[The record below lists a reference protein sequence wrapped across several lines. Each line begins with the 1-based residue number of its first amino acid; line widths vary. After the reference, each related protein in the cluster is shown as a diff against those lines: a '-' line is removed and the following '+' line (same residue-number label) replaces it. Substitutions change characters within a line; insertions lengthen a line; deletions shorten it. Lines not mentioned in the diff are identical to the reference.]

1 MSMWYWLTPTLIV
14 PAAVVGAVGWRWL
27 KGFSRDVSAARA
39 RELFRL
45 QRERLEAHFMSAAAA
60 TGKPR
65 GLRWVDCEWEDAV
78 VFVRDRQAGHIAA
91 LVGVTIQF
99 EAIPGSDMEGLPAVG
114 NLRNASAV
122 FFFQRGHWHTVGK
135 AVFNMNPDE
144 AVRHFQNQ
152 YEPLV

>member
-1 MSMWYWLTPTLIV
+1 VDYWYWLVPLLALAGIV
-14 PAAVVGAVGWRWL
+14 ALAAFWRRL
-27 KGFSRDVSAARA
+27 HSFGRQVQVERA

-45 QRERLEAHFMSAAAA
+45 QRERLEAQFITAAAA

-65 GLRWVDCEWEDAV
+65 GLRWVDCQWDDGAL
-78 VFVRDRQAGHIAA
+78 FARDRESGQIAA

-99 EAIPGSDMEGLPAVG
+99 EAVEGSDMEGLPAVG

-122 FFFQRGHWHTVGK
+122 FFFNGGHWRTVGK

-144 AVRHFQNQ
+144 ALAHFKNQ
-152 YEPLV
+152 YERI